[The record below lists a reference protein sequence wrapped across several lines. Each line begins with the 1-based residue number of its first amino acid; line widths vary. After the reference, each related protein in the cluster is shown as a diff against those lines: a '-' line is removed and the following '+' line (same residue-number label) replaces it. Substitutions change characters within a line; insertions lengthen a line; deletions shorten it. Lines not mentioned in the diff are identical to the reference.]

1 MRDPL
6 RAKLNLLVAA
16 FLAFALGL
24 SLASALDLTPLTV
37 AAGSQRGPN
46 LILGAPGLENG
57 DLGDGFADVVER
69 IAPAVTTIYVEREID
84 VAAQMPRRLPSPFDE
99 FFRDR
104 NPQQP
109 DEPLIRPGSGSGF
122 IVSADGYV
130 VTNNHVVEN
139 AVRVDVELADRRR
152 FDDVQVIGRDPQT
165 DVALLKIDADD
176 LSPAPLGLSD
186 STRVGEWVLAI
197 GSPGFSGVGRGNLP
211 TTVTAGI
218 VSAKGRSIG
227 ILGNR
232 SQLAIEDFIQT
243 DAAINPGNSGGPLIN
258 VRGEVVGVNT
268 AIASETGFY
277 QGYGFA
283 VPIELVREVVDDL
296 IEFGEVRRA
305 LIGVR
310 VGPVNEYDARYY
322 GLDRVAG
329 AKVADVGLA
338 DERRSPAAAAGIEPG
353 DIIVAVA
360 GEPVESVGDL
370 QRRVRAFDPGD
381 EVTLDVVKRSTRER
395 EQVRVTLTGAE
406 AAVPTERNRTAEA
419 ERMDALGIDVG
430 SSRPEACRQ
439 VERPAG
445 VDGVWIRSVTP
456 RGPVARTLG
465 NARCLII
472 QDVNGQTVSNVAEY
486 ERAIADLGPGDV
498 ANLLLYNP
506 QSGTNLVV
514 TVPIPNSR

>member
-6 RAKLNLLVAA
+6 RAKLNLLLAA
-16 FLAFALGL
+16 LLAFALGL
-24 SLASALDLTPLTV
+24 GLASALDLTPLSV
-37 AAGSQRGPN
+37 AAGGQQGPN
-46 LILGAPGLENG
+46 LILGAPGSENG
-57 DLGDGFADVVER
+57 DLGDGFADVVEQ

-84 VAAQMPRRLPSPFDE
+84 VATRMPRRLPSPFDE
-99 FFRDR
+99 FFRERD
-104 NPQQP
+104 QGQP

-122 IVSADGYV
+122 LVSADGYV

-152 FDDVQVIGRDPQT
+152 FDDVQVVGRDPQT
-165 DVALLKIDADD
+165 DVALLKIDAED
-176 LSPAPLGLSD
+176 LSPAALGLSD

-197 GSPGFSGVGRGNLP
+197 GSPGFRGVGRGNLP

-218 VSAKGRSIG
+218 VSAKGRNIG

-296 IEFGEVRRA
+296 IQFGEVRRA

-338 DERRSPAAAAGIEPG
+338 DDRRSPAAQAGIEPG

-381 EVTLDVVKRSTRER
+381 EVILDVVKRSTRER

-406 AAVPTERNRTAEA
+406 EAAPTERNRTATA
-419 ERMDALGIDVG
+419 GRMDALGIEVG
-430 SSRPEACRQ
+430 ASRPDVCQQ
-439 VERPAG
+439 VERPAD
-445 VDGVWIRSVTP
+445 VEGVWIRSVAP
-456 RGPVARTLG
+456 RGPVARALG
-465 NARCLII
+465 NARCLIV
-472 QDVNGQTVSNVAEY
+472 QDVNGQTVGSLAQY
-486 ERAIADLGPGDV
+486 ERAIERLSPGDV
-498 ANLLLYNP
+498 ANLLLYDPGN
-506 QSGTNLVV
+506 GTNLVV